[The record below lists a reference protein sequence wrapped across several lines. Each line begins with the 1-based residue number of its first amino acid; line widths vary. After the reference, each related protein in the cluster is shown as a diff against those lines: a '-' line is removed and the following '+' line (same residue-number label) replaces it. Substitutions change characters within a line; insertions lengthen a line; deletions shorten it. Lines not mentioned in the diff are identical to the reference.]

1 MSGFAKAQ
9 VSGGRPRKDIL
20 ASLKMAQLEISKPA
34 LPAEI
39 LSSILDYLPPEDL
52 IRVARVSKLL
62 REMVYEDSRWVQR
75 LKRIGCWDDLE
86 ARKLAEQSDPR
97 LQSQMGG
104 LVPTIQL
111 QAPPPDNALGAN
123 KTGGIA
129 IANGSTDKSNTF
141 NAAGFSTGTGSNNN
155 ISANAIAALSVFSRV
170 RSVRGKARE
179 EYGKV
184 HAAIYP
190 FYKDIDKSGGSM
202 ESMVFKVY
210 DTPEYQAQM
219 LSELQAFSKCDT
231 ALGGEARQEKV
242 LRAISLFE
250 TAALREF
257 RNGYEQGDIDDQMR
271 KYGHVLTTLNGGGSA
286 IDYFIEHNHL
296 FARKRDFGSPSDCVD
311 RETGSVKLG
320 HSQAFL
326 TRLNVA
332 YKEEIAI
339 IDLCFSKPTNLST
352 LFLDKIEKDVL
363 SPYFTALFIDL
374 RSQNVESYLKAV
386 SGTFVQMLHF
396 IQELQPIQNSGDEF
410 AEAAD
415 RVVENVFDPYVDQ
428 YLTDELS
435 HFRKHCDVVVSEWD
449 RQLSEQAA
457 STESFYLSNINRQAD
472 KKDFLTSFKKVLM
485 APVNILPNF
494 SSMMSNGSK
503 AEDAEKDAQLHDPTY
518 IPNPKFASPVS
529 IQSRPSTPPN
539 DLPTTELAAK
549 AAIMNS
555 RLEGIQSLFSIEVA
569 LNLVHAAKFSLERA
583 AQFVKLGGKLGKN
596 AKLQC
601 ENIFV
606 SLLHILGHRHVIAG
620 FDKAVDHLSQY
631 RPRHEERGEQRDSK
645 GVEPLVTFLEL
656 VNVGDLILQM
666 MDVFYEQEL
675 VAAKLTD
682 RSDFLD
688 PAVKEKKKFEQ
699 LLDERVAAGLNK
711 GIDVLMEEVDYLL
724 VTKQTATDFNP
735 EVDLLAQTTV
745 DIGPSDAAKA
755 VVDVI
760 LSHTRML
767 VGSTDKSTLEVFNQE
782 IGLRLFASL
791 CKHLKLQQISVEGSI
806 KLISLLVPFRRISDM
821 NHYFNLIKTMKND
834 ELLQYFVALRE
845 LSQVYLIDPSDS
857 KEMATI
863 IADGDRFHG
872 IFRAE
877 EVYEFATRRA
887 DWYQIKKSVERAMFG
902 IGCLVM

>member
-39 LSSILDYLPPEDL
+39 LSAILDYLPPADL
-52 IRVARVSKLL
+52 IRVARASKLL

-86 ARKLAEQSDPR
+86 ARKLAEQSNPLLR
-97 LQSQMGG
+97 SHMSGP
-104 LVPTIQL
+104 VPAIHL
-111 QAPPPDNALGAN
+111 QAPPSDNPPGVN
-123 KTGGIA
+123 KASGIE
-129 IANGSTDKSNTF
+129 IANGSTDKSNSFGTV
-141 NAAGFSTGTGSNNN
+141 GFSTGTRLNKN
-155 ISANAIAALSVFSRV
+155 ISSNAIAALSAFSDV

-184 HAAIYP
+184 HAALYP
-190 FYKDIDKSGGSM
+190 FYKDIDKTGGSM
-202 ESMVFKVY
+202 DSMVFKVF
-210 DTPEYQAQM
+210 DTPEDQAQM
-219 LSELQAFSKCDT
+219 LSELQAFAKCDT
-231 ALGGEARQEKV
+231 VLGGKVRQEKV
-242 LRAISLFE
+242 LRAVSLFE
-250 TAALREF
+250 MAALREF
-257 RNGYEQGDIDDQMR
+257 KSGYEQGDIDGQMR
-271 KYGHVLTTLNGGGSA
+271 KYGRVLTTLNGGGSA
-286 IDYFIEHNHL
+286 IDFFIGHNHL
-296 FARKRDFGSPSDCVD
+296 FERRRDFGSPSDCVD
-311 RETGSVKLG
+311 RDTGAVKLG

-332 YKEEIAI
+332 YTEEVAI
-339 IDLCFSKPTNLST
+339 IDLCFSKPTRVST

-363 SPYFTALFIDL
+363 SPYFNALFIDL

-386 SGTFVQMLHF
+386 SGTFVQTLHF
-396 IQELQPIQNSGDEF
+396 IQDLQPIQNSGDEF
-410 AEAAD
+410 VEAAD
-415 RVVENVFDPYVDQ
+415 RVVENVFDPHVDQ
-428 YLTDELS
+428 YLADELS

-457 STESFYLSNINRQAD
+457 STESFYMANINRQAD

-503 AEDAEKDAQLHDPTY
+503 VEDAEKNAQLHDPTH
-518 IPNPKFASPVS
+518 IPNPKFATPVS

-555 RLEGIQSLFSIEVA
+555 RLEGIRSLFSIEVA
-569 LNLVHAAKFSLERA
+569 LDLVHAAKYSLERT
-583 AQFVKLGGKLGKN
+583 AQFVKLGGKSGKD

-601 ENIFV
+601 EHIFV

-631 RPRHEERGEQRDSK
+631 RPRHEEEEGQRDSK

-724 VTKQTATDFNP
+724 ATKQAATDFNP
-735 EVDLLAQTTV
+735 EIDLLRQTPV

-755 VVDVI
+755 VAEVI

-791 CKHLKLQQISVEGSI
+791 CKHLKRQRVSVEGSI
-806 KLISLLVPFRRISDM
+806 KLISDM

-834 ELLQYFVALRE
+834 QLLQYFVALRE
-845 LSQVYLIDPSDS
+845 LSQVFLIDPSDS

-887 DWYQIKKSVERAMFG
+887 DWYQVKKSVERAMFG

>member
-9 VSGGRPRKDIL
+9 VSGGRPRNDIL

-39 LSSILDYLPPEDL
+39 LSSILDYLPPADL
-52 IRVARVSKLL
+52 IRVARASKLL

-75 LKRIGCWDDLE
+75 LKRMGCWDDLE
-86 ARKLAEQSDPR
+86 ARKLVEQSNPHLR
-97 LQSQMGG
+97 SQMSVP
-104 LVPTIQL
+104 VPTIHL
-111 QAPPPDNALGAN
+111 QAPPSDKPPGEN
-123 KTGGIA
+123 KTDGIA
-129 IANGSTDKSNTF
+129 IANGITDKWHTSFDTT
-141 NAAGFSTGTGSNNN
+141 GFPTGTGSNNL
-155 ISANAIAALSVFSRV
+155 IHLNAIAALSVFSRV
-170 RSVRGKARE
+170 RSIRGKARE

-190 FYKDIDKSGGSM
+190 FYKDIDTTGGSM
-202 ESMVFKVY
+202 DSMVFKVY
-210 DTPEYQAQM
+210 DMPEDQAQM
-219 LSELQAFSKCDT
+219 LAALQAFAKCDT
-231 ALGGEARQEKV
+231 ALGGEVRQEKV
-242 LRAISLFE
+242 LRAVSLFE
-250 TAALREF
+250 MAALQEF
-257 RNGYEQGDIDDQMR
+257 RSGYEQGDIDGLMR
-271 KYGHVLTTLNGGGSA
+271 KYGLVLTTLNGGGSA
-286 IDYFIEHNHL
+286 VDYFIEHNHL

-311 RETGSVKLG
+311 RDTGAVKLG

-332 YKEEIAI
+332 YNEEVAI
-339 IDLCFSKPTNLST
+339 IDLCFSKPTHVST
-352 LFLDKIEKDVL
+352 IFLDKIEKEVL
-363 SPYFTALFIDL
+363 SPYFTELFIDL

-386 SGTFVQMLHF
+386 SGTFVQTMHF

-410 AEAAD
+410 VEAAD
-415 RVVENVFDPYVDQ
+415 RIVENVFEPCVAQ
-428 YLTDELS
+428 YLTDELG

-449 RQLSEQAA
+449 RQLCEQAA
-457 STESFYLSNINRQAD
+457 STETFYMSNVNRQAD

-503 AEDAEKDAQLHDPTY
+503 AEDAEKDAQLRDPTY
-518 IPNPKFASPVS
+518 IPNPKFATPVS
-529 IQSRPSTPPN
+529 IPSAPSTPPN

-555 RLEGIQSLFSIEVA
+555 RLEGIRSLFSIEVA
-569 LNLVHAAKFSLERA
+569 LDLVHAAKSSLERA
-583 AQFVKLGGKLGKN
+583 AQFVKLGGTSGKD

-601 ENIFV
+601 EAIFV

-620 FDKAVDHLSQY
+620 LDKAVDHLSQY
-631 RPRHEERGEQRDSK
+631 RPRHEEEHDGK

-699 LLDERVAAGLNK
+699 MLDERVAAGLNK

-724 VTKQTATDFNP
+724 ATKQTATDFNP
-735 EVDLLAQTTV
+735 EVDLLGRNTV
-745 DIGPSDAAKA
+745 DIGPSEAAKA
-755 VVDVI
+755 VVEVI

-782 IGLRLFASL
+782 IGLRLFTSL
-791 CKHLKLQQISVEGSI
+791 CKHLKMQRVNVEGSI
-806 KLISLLVPFRRISDM
+806 KLISDM
-821 NHYFNLIKTMKND
+821 NHYFNLITTMKND
-834 ELLQYFVALRE
+834 QLLQYFVALRE

-887 DWYQIKKSVERAMFG
+887 DWYQVKKSVERAMFG
-902 IGCLVM
+902 IGCFVM